1 MISAP
6 PAVLIL
12 PLPNRDQVMSTV
24 SMVVSKLKKM
34 GASVELR
41 KVEGPVFIE
50 CRVSADGVLQRLDIY
65 LAASGDD
72 FATVTPVQERIANN
86 FVERVAYA
94 HIAQGVAVQINYE
107 AKDGVVLKNVVV
119 YAVGPAYKDLK
130 L

>member
-12 PLPNRDQVMSTV
+12 PLPNRDQVVSTV
-24 SMVVSKLKKM
+24 NMVVSKLKKM

-41 KVEGPVFIE
+41 RADGPVFVE
-50 CRVSADGVLQRLDIY
+50 CKVSADGVLQRLDVY

-72 FATVTPVQERIANN
+72 FATVTPVQERITNG

-94 HIAQGVAVQINYE
+94 HIAQGIAIQITYE
-107 AKDGVVLKNVVV
+107 AKEGVSLKGVVV
-119 YAVGPAYKDLK
+119 YAVGPAYRDLK